1 MDGMRWTSRLF
12 RRPPLIVSGDRF
24 TAWLGLLTGWVAVG
38 FGAVAASRAA
48 GLLISF
54 DDGACGANSATVC
67 QVAGWGGLMMGLVAL
82 AGGTALWILMAR
94 GFGPP
99 ATWWVLPIALTALA
113 FTPFSAVEGAT
124 IAFGWLV
131 LALAAGILAIA
142 LAVLAAGRGKAA
154 RAGWIRLDGLDAREV
169 AHRPV
174 DRVVIPSAAVAAA
187 IAGGAF
193 GAHVIRLLS
202 ER

>member
-1 MDGMRWTSRLF
+1 MRWTPRLF

-54 DDGACGANSATVC
+54 DDGACGANSARIC
-67 QVAGWGGLMMGLVAL
+67 QVAGWGGLMLGLVAL
-82 AGGTALWILMAR
+82 VGGTAMWILMAR

-99 ATWWVLPIALTALA
+99 VTWWVLPIVLAALA
-113 FTPFSAVEGAT
+113 FAPFNAADGAA
-124 IAFGWLV
+124 IGFGWLL
-131 LALAAGILAIA
+131 LALVAGALAIT
-142 LAVLAAGRGKAA
+142 LAVLAAGRGTAA
-154 RAGWIRLDGLDAREV
+154 RTGWIRLDGLDAREV
-169 AHRPV
+169 AHRPI
-174 DRVVIPSAAVAAA
+174 DRIVIPGAAVAAA

-193 GAHVIRLLS
+193 GGHVVRLLA
-202 ER
+202 EG